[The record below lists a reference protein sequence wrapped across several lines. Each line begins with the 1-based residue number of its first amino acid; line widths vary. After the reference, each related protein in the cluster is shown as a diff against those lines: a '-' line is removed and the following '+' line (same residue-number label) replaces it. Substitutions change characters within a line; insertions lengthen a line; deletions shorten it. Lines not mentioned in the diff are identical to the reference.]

1 MSYIPSQVNLKNGLN
16 TSTFVQ
22 DSGADSDLVITA
34 PSVIKHVSV
43 DNSQMVFQSTAG
55 ATFSG
60 SVAVTGTG
68 DVSTASYSLNTVGA
82 GQASMQAQINKL
94 IQACNSAFNINIT

>member
-34 PSVIKHVSV
+34 PSVVKVVST
-43 DNSQMVFQSTAG
+43 DNSQMVFQSTGG

-60 SVAVTGTG
+60 SVDITGTG
-68 DVSTASYSLNTVGA
+68 DVSTASYSLNTVG
-82 GQASMQAQINKL
+82 GNQASMQTQINNL
-94 IQACNSAFNINIT
+94 IQAVNSGFNINIT

>member
-1 MSYIPSQVNLKNGLN
+1 MSYIPSQVNLKNGVN
-16 TSTFVQ
+16 TSTIVQ
-22 DSGADSDLVITA
+22 DSGVDNNLVITA
-34 PSVIKHVSV
+34 PSVVKVVAV
-43 DNSQMVFQSTAG
+43 DNSQMVFQSTGG

-94 IQACNSAFNINIT
+94 IQAVNSGFAINIT